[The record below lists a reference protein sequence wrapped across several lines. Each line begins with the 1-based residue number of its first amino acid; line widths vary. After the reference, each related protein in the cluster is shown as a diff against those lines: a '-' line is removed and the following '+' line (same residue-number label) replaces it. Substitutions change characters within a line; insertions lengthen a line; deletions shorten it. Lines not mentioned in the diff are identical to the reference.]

1 MTVSTTTNKKSYTGN
16 GSTTVFA
23 YDFRILSNSDLQ
35 VYVDE
40 TLKTLDTHYTV
51 SGAGDASGGSVTFT
65 GGNTP
70 PDTKKVVIIRNMPQT
85 QATDYVANDPFPA
98 ETHEEALDK
107 LTMIA
112 QDVQKDVDESFRFA
126 STVTDAGTI
135 TIDKNA
141 SDRASLVLAF
151 DSSGNLAA
159 TQELGEH
166 KGNWAASTA
175 YVLRDIVKDTNN
187 NNQYICIVAHTSS
200 GSVPI
205 STNTDA
211 AKWRLLVDAASA
223 TTAKT
228 GAETAQAASEAARDL
243 ALSYRNTAETHKNSA
258 ATSASNAST
267 SESNAS
273 SSASSASSSASSSS
287 SSSTTSSN
295 YAVKVDG
302 AVTGTDYSSKAWAV
316 GGTGVTDTASRGAAK
331 EWATAAE
338 DDQVDGSEYSA
349 KHYATKA
356 AASATS
362 AASSAAGMEAATI
375 KNGTYWGYTT
385 AGSANTYTLTTSPTI
400 SSYAADMFYHI
411 KMNAS
416 NTGASTIN
424 VDSVGAK
431 NIKKY
436 GGAGMVDLAA
446 NDLESGGVYTIIYDG
461 TQFLLLGGSATDS
474 QVDIN
479 TADIFMLNSRRLSD
493 HSANVLNTV
502 DGFVDDFQDGST
514 QNNTAID
521 ISGSS
526 NISHDNSSKYW
537 QNARGSAVEQE
548 QTTQNS
554 SIIVG
559 TTSSYKVAQIFQAAS
574 TYSLNQV
581 QCYMYRN
588 NTSSTD
594 NVYLTIHATSASGS
608 DYVPTGS
615 ALATSANVGG
625 STIPSGSDTWVS
637 FTFSSPPTLT
647 SGTSYAIVMHRS
659 GSADDSNFYRWDS
672 NNSSVDNMNVAD
684 ALSSSEDY
692 TDANDWAVGTAGSTC
707 FKAAGTGANLQGT
720 FKTRVFG
727 GTNMPPVPASSPSN
741 IVVEIID
748 KQITGTPTYKISRD
762 GGSNFQTISSWQIE
776 DTLADSTV
784 VRLADVTMTAT
795 AGTSPLLQIEQ
806 SGTGQDYRIYS
817 VGLKYK

>member
-1 MTVSTTTNKKSYTGN
+1 
-16 GSTTVFA
+16 
-23 YDFRILSNSDLQ
+23 
-35 VYVDE
+35 
-40 TLKTLDTHYTV
+40 
-51 SGAGDASGGSVTFT
+51 GSVTFT

-70 PDTKKVVIIRNMPQT
+70 PDTKAVVLIRNVPKT

-98 ETHEEALDK
+98 ETHESALDK
-107 LTMIA
+107 LTMIS
-112 QDVQKDVDESFRFA
+112 QEIQTDVDGAFRF
-126 STVTDAGTI
+126 SDVVTDAGTQ
-135 TIDKNA
+135 TIADDA
-141 SDRASLVLAF
+141 STRASKVLAF
-151 DSSGNLAA
+151 DSSGNLTAN
-159 TQELGEH
+159 QELGEH

-187 NNQYICIVAHTSS
+187 NNQYLCIQAHSSS

-461 TQFLLLGGSATDS
+461 TQFLLLGGSA
-474 QVDIN
+474 
-479 TADIFMLNSRRLSD
+479 
-493 HSANVLNTV
+493 
-502 DGFVDDFQDGST
+502 
-514 QNNTAID
+514 
-521 ISGSS
+521 
-526 NISHDNSSKYW
+526 
-537 QNARGSAVEQE
+537 
-548 QTTQNS
+548 
-554 SIIVG
+554 
-559 TTSSYKVAQIFQAAS
+559 
-574 TYSLNQV
+574 
-581 QCYMYRN
+581 
-588 NTSSTD
+588 
-594 NVYLTIHATSASGS
+594 
-608 DYVPTGS
+608 
-615 ALATSANVGG
+615 
-625 STIPSGSDTWVS
+625 
-637 FTFSSPPTLT
+637 
-647 SGTSYAIVMHRS
+647 
-659 GSADDSNFYRWDS
+659 
-672 NNSSVDNMNVAD
+672 
-684 ALSSSEDY
+684 
-692 TDANDWAVGTAGSTC
+692 
-707 FKAAGTGANLQGT
+707 
-720 FKTRVFG
+720 
-727 GTNMPPVPASSPSN
+727 
-741 IVVEIID
+741 
-748 KQITGTPTYKISRD
+748 
-762 GGSNFQTISSWQIE
+762 
-776 DTLADSTV
+776 
-784 VRLADVTMTAT
+784 
-795 AGTSPLLQIEQ
+795 
-806 SGTGQDYRIYS
+806 
-817 VGLKYK
+817 